1 MVYGKISPQYVLVYN
16 ILEKK
21 ITKELC
27 VLCIINLMAG
37 SSPIRVKCGK
47 GPLGASN
54 IYFYRFRFSI
64 GGPQI

>member
-1 MVYGKISPQYVLVYN
+1 MQPTYLKTEPLNVNISLLYGIGQNFASICFGLALKIEDVYN

-37 SSPIRVKCGK
+37 SSPI
-47 GPLGASN
+47 
-54 IYFYRFRFSI
+54 
-64 GGPQI
+64 